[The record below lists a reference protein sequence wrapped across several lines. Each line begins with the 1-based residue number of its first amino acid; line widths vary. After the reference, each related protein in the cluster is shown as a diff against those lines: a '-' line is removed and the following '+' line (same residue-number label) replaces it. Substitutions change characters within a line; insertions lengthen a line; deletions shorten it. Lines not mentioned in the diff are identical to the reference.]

1 MKHIFTKCWS
11 LYEETRKSSTK
22 DAKRKLEDLEG
33 SAGTSAGTS
42 SAPADQ
48 LAANTSAPAAG
59 SLAVTAQSLVALNIC
74 EHAE

>member
-1 MKHIFTKCWS
+1 MFTQCWS

-22 DAKRKLEDLEG
+22 DAKRKLEEG

-42 SAPADQ
+42 SAPAAQ

>member
-1 MKHIFTKCWS
+1 MFTKCWS
-11 LYEETRKSSTK
+11 FYEETRKSSTK
-22 DAKRKLEDLEG
+22 DAKRKLEEED
-33 SAGTSAGTS
+33 ADTSAGTS